1 LFSPFADDLS
11 GKMKIMQVSGDS
23 MRVVSGTKKGKIL
36 KAVPGSSTRPTTDK
50 VKEAIFNIIGPYFDG
65 GQGLDL
71 FAGSGGLGIEALSR
85 GAEKV
90 IFVDRD
96 GKAIQTIHENIR
108 ICGFEEQVEV
118 YRNDADRAIK
128 AILKRELAFDY
139 IFLDPPYRK
148 QQLLKLLQVID
159 EKALLAEGGTIL
171 CEHSSDVTLPDSVG
185 RLVQRKHENYGI
197 ISISIYGWAE

>member
-1 LFSPFADDLS
+1 
-11 GKMKIMQVSGDS
+11 
-23 MRVVSGTKKGKIL
+23 MRVVSGTRKGKIL
-36 KAVPGSSTRPTTDK
+36 KAVPGNSTRPTTDK

-85 GAEKV
+85 GADKV

-108 ICGFEEQVEV
+108 NCDFEEKAEI
-118 YRNDADRAIK
+118 YRNDADRALK
-128 AILKRELAFDY
+128 AILKRDLAFDY

-148 QQLLKLLQVID
+148 QQLLKLLKVID
-159 EKALLAEGGTIL
+159 ENNLLSEQGTIL
-171 CEHSSDVTLPDSVG
+171 CEHESDVELPENVG
-185 RLVQRKHENYGI
+185 RLVQQKHENYGI
-197 ISISIYGWAE
+197 ISISIYSLAE

>member
-1 LFSPFADDLS
+1 
-11 GKMKIMQVSGDS
+11 

-65 GQGLDL
+65 GLGLDL
-71 FAGSGGLGIEALSR
+71 FAGSGGLGIEVLSR
-85 GAEKV
+85 GADKV

-96 GKAIQTIHENIR
+96 GMAIQTIHENIR
-108 ICGFEEQVEV
+108 ICGFEDQAEV
-118 YRNDADRAIK
+118 YRNDAERALK

-148 QQLLKLLQVID
+148 QQLLKLLEVID
-159 EKALLAEGGTIL
+159 EKDLLTKEGTVL
-171 CEHSSDVTLPDSVG
+171 CEHSSDVKLPDSVG
-185 RLVQRKHENYGI
+185 RLIQRKHENYGI
-197 ISISIYGWAE
+197 ISISIYDRSG

>member
-1 LFSPFADDLS
+1 
-11 GKMKIMQVSGDS
+11 

-65 GQGLDL
+65 GLGLDL

-85 GAEKV
+85 GADKM

-96 GKAIQTIHENIR
+96 GKAIQTIYENLR
-108 ICGFEEQVEV
+108 ICGLEEQAEV

-139 IFLDPPYRK
+139 IFLDPPYRR
-148 QQLLKLLQVID
+148 QQLLKILQAIDDKDLLT
-159 EKALLAEGGTIL
+159 AGGTIL
-171 CEHSSDVTLPDSVG
+171 CEHSSDVTLPESVG
-185 RLVQRKHENYGI
+185 RLIQRKHENYGI
-197 ISISIYGWAE
+197 ISISIYGWSK

>member
-1 LFSPFADDLS
+1 
-11 GKMKIMQVSGDS
+11 MQVSGDR
-23 MRVVSGTKKGKIL
+23 MRVVSGTRKGKIL
-36 KAVPGSSTRPTTDK
+36 KAVPGNSTRPTTDK

-85 GAEKV
+85 GADKV

-108 ICGFEEQVEV
+108 NCDFEEKAEI
-118 YRNDADRAIK
+118 YRNDADRALK
-128 AILKRELAFDY
+128 AILKRDLAFDY

-148 QQLLKLLQVID
+148 QQLLKLLKVID
-159 EKALLAEGGTIL
+159 ENNLLSEQGTIL
-171 CEHSSDVTLPDSVG
+171 CEHESDVELPENVG
-185 RLVQRKHENYGI
+185 RLVQQKHENYGI
-197 ISISIYGWAE
+197 ISISIYSLAE